1 MSTFQPIDWIAL
13 AVFAASWFGYSWLV
27 DFSPW
32 RHRTLT
38 AAMDRQRR
46 RWMEMLLRREIRI
59 VDTAIVGGLQN
70 GTAFFAST
78 SLLAI
83 GAAFAFL
90 TTSEQV
96 ISAVEQLPLPLN
108 TSRAAWEA
116 KAIGLLA
123 IYAYAFFKFG
133 WSYRLF
139 NYTSILIGAMPLA
152 SEIETDEARRAVERT
167 AHMSVLAGRHFS
179 LGQRA
184 FFFSV
189 GFLGW
194 FAHAW
199 VFVVITLAVFFALLR
214 RQFAF
219 PKLTTFGGG

>member
-1 MSTFQPIDWIAL
+1 MQIFSPLDWTAIV
-13 AVFAASWFGYSWLV
+13 VFLASWAGYAWLV

-32 RHRTLT
+32 RDRTLS
-38 AAMDRQRR
+38 AAMDGHRR
-46 RWMEMLLRREIRI
+46 RWMDMLVRRDLRM
-59 VDTAIVGGLQN
+59 VDTAIVAGLQN

-83 GAAFAFL
+83 GAAFALF
-90 TTSEQV
+90 TTSDQV
-96 ISAVEQLPLPLN
+96 RGLLQDLPFGLSS
-108 TSRAAWEA
+108 SRPAWEV
-116 KAIGLLA
+116 KALGLLA

-139 NYTSILIGAMPLA
+139 NYTSILIGAIPPA
-152 SEIETDEARRAVERT
+152 SEREREETQRAAERAAR
-167 AHMSVLAGRHFS
+167 MGILAGRHFT

-194 FAHAW
+194 FASAW
-199 VFVVITLAVFFALLR
+199 LFLVITIAVLVALCR
-214 RQFAF
+214 RQFSM
-219 PKLTTFGGG
+219 PVLPLLQ

>member
-1 MSTFQPIDWIAL
+1 MPIFHPLDWIAL
-13 AVFAASWFGYSWLV
+13 AVFVASWVGYSWLV

-32 RHRTLT
+32 RHRSLT
-38 AAMDRQRR
+38 AAMDRQRHQ
-46 RWMEMLLRREIRI
+46 WMENLLRREIRI
-59 VDTAIVGGLQN
+59 VDTAIVAGLQN

-83 GAAFAFL
+83 GASFAIL
-90 TTSEQV
+90 TTSDQV
-96 ISAVEQLPLPLN
+96 LTAVEVLPLPLD
-108 TSRAAWEA
+108 TSRSAWEL
-116 KAIGLLA
+116 KSLGLLA

-139 NYTSILIGAMPLA
+139 NYTSILIGAVPFAEESNTKEARLAMERA
-152 SEIETDEARRAVERT
+152 SE
-167 AHMSVLAGRHFS
+167 MSVLAGHHFS

-194 FAHAW
+194 FASAW
-199 VFVVITLAVFFALLR
+199 LFLVITLVVVIALCR

-219 PKLTTFGGG
+219 PALSVLNSK

>member
-1 MSTFQPIDWIAL
+1 MSTLQPLDWIAL
-13 AVFAASWFGYSWLV
+13 AVFVASWVGYSWLV

-32 RHRTLT
+32 RDRTLT

-46 RWMEMLLRREIRI
+46 QWMEMLSRRDIRI
-59 VDTAIVGGLQN
+59 IDTAIVAGLQN

-96 ISAVEQLPLPLN
+96 ISAVQQLPFPLE
-108 TSRAAWEA
+108 TSRAGWEA

-139 NYTSILIGAMPLA
+139 NYTSILIGAVPPA
-152 SEIETDEARRAVERT
+152 VEGISAETRRAVDR
-167 AHMSVLAGRHFS
+167 ASHMSVLAGLHFS
-179 LGQRA
+179 RGQRA

-194 FAHAW
+194 FAGPW
-199 VFVVITLAVFFALLR
+199 VFAAITLAVLAALVR
-214 RQFAF
+214 RQFVF
-219 PKLTTFGGG
+219 PRLDLFEQS

>member
-1 MSTFQPIDWIAL
+1 MEPLDWIAL
-13 AVFAASWFGYSWLV
+13 AVFIASWLFYSWLV

-32 RHRTLT
+32 RDRTLT
-38 AAMDRQRR
+38 AAMNRQRR
-46 RWMEMLLRREIRI
+46 VWMEMLAKRDLRII
-59 VDTAIVGGLQN
+59 DTSIIAGLQN

-90 TTSEQV
+90 TQSDQV
-96 ISAVEQLPLPLN
+96 LTAVGALPFPFSA
-108 TSRAAWEA
+108 SRAAWEL
-116 KAIGLLA
+116 KAFGLLF
-123 IYAYAFFKFG
+123 IYGYAFFKFG

-139 NYTSILIGAMPLA
+139 NYTSILVGAVPFA
-152 SEIETDEARRAVERT
+152 AEQESEVAQRAIDRAV
-167 AHMSVLAGRHFS
+167 HMNVLAGQHFT

-194 FAHAW
+194 FASAW
-199 VFVVITLAVFFALLR
+199 LFLAITLIVVIALCR

-219 PKLTTFGGG
+219 PRLDLFD

>member
-1 MSTFQPIDWIAL
+1 MSILQPLDWIAL
-13 AVFAASWFGYSWLV
+13 AVFVASWLFYSWLV
-27 DFSPW
+27 DLSPW
-32 RHRTLT
+32 HERTLNAAMNRHRL
-38 AAMDRQRR
+38 
-46 RWMEMLLRREIRI
+46 RWMEMLAKRDVRI
-59 VDTAIVGGLQN
+59 IDTSIIAGLQN

-90 TTSEQV
+90 TTSDPV
-96 ISAVEQLPLPLN
+96 INAIQSLPFPVDP
-108 TSRAAWEA
+108 SRTAWKI

-139 NYTSILIGAMPLA
+139 NYTSILIGAVPFAAERDSEA
-152 SEIETDEARRAVERT
+152 SRRAVER
-167 AHMSVLAGRHFS
+167 AQHMNVLAGFHFTK
-179 LGQRA
+179 GQRA
-184 FFFSV
+184 FSFSV

-194 FAHAW
+194 FASAW
-199 VFVVITLAVFFALLR
+199 LFLAITIVVVIALCR

-219 PKLTTFGGG
+219 PRLALIDPN

>member
-1 MSTFQPIDWIAL
+1 MPIFEPTDWIAL
-13 AVFAASWFGYSWLV
+13 AVFIASWIAYGWLV

-32 RHRTLT
+32 RDRTLT
-38 AAMDRQRR
+38 AKMNLQRR
-46 RWMEMLLRREIRI
+46 LWMEMLAKREIRI
-59 VDTAIVGGLQN
+59 IDTAIIAGLQN

-90 TTSEQV
+90 TQSDQV
-96 ISAVEQLPLPLN
+96 LTAVGALPFPFSA
-108 TSRAAWEA
+108 SREAWEI
-116 KAIGLLA
+116 KAIGLLF

-139 NYTSILIGAMPLA
+139 NYTSILVGAVPFA
-152 SEIETDEARRAVERT
+152 TEYDSDEARRAVERA
-167 AHMSVLAGRHFS
+167 AHMGTLAGYHFT

-194 FAHAW
+194 FASAW
-199 VFVVITLAVFFALLR
+199 LFLAITIVVVIALCR

-219 PKLTTFGGG
+219 PKIEMFD

>member
-1 MSTFQPIDWIAL
+1 MWTFHALDWIAL
-13 AVFAASWFGYSWLV
+13 AVFTASWAGYTWLV
-27 DFSPW
+27 DLSRW
-32 RHRTLT
+32 RKLTLT
-38 AAMDRQRR
+38 AAMDRERH
-46 RWMEMLLRREIRI
+46 RWMENLLRRDIRI
-59 VDTAIVGGLQN
+59 VDTAIVAGLQN

-83 GAAFAFL
+83 GAAFAIL
-90 TTSEQV
+90 TSSDQV
-96 ISAVEQLPLPLN
+96 LTAVGTLPIPFE
-108 TSRAAWEA
+108 TSRAAWET

-139 NYTSILIGAMPLA
+139 NYTSILIGAVPFA
-152 SEIETDEARRAVERT
+152 EQADSDEARRAVER
-167 AHMSVLAGRHFS
+167 ASEMSVIAGHHFS

-194 FAHAW
+194 FASAW
-199 VFVVITLAVFFALLR
+199 LFLVITIVVVVALCR

-219 PKLTTFGGG
+219 PALPLFPAA

>member
-1 MSTFQPIDWIAL
+1 
-13 AVFAASWFGYSWLV
+13 V

-32 RHRTLT
+32 RGQTLT
-38 AAMDRQRR
+38 AWMNEQRFAWTR
-46 RWMEMLLRREIRI
+46 MMLRRELRM
-59 VDTAIVGGLQN
+59 VDTSIIAGLQN

-83 GAAFAFL
+83 GAAFALL

-96 ISAVEQLPLPLN
+96 LVVVRDLPFGFN
-108 TSRAAWEA
+108 ASRAAWET
-116 KAIGLLA
+116 KSLGLMA

-139 NYTSILIGAMPLA
+139 NYTSILLGAVPPA
-152 SEIETDEARRAVERT
+152 SEGDNEATLKAADLVARVNIAA
-167 AHMSVLAGRHFS
+167 AHHFS

-194 FAHAW
+194 FASAW
-199 VFVVITLAVFFALLR
+199 VFLAITLAVLVALCR

-219 PKLTTFGGG
+219 AALAGP

>member
-1 MSTFQPIDWIAL
+1 MPIVEPLDWIAL
-13 AVFAASWFGYSWLV
+13 AVFVASWTAYGWLV

-32 RHRTLT
+32 REKTLT
-38 AAMDRQRR
+38 AAMNRQRR
-46 RWMEMLLRREIRI
+46 LWMEMLAKRDLRIIDTSI
-59 VDTAIVGGLQN
+59 VAGLQN

-83 GAAFAFL
+83 GAAFAIL
-90 TTSEQV
+90 TTSDQV
-96 ISAVEQLPLPLN
+96 LLAVEQLPLPLN
-108 TSRAAWEA
+108 TSRSEWET

-139 NYTSILIGAMPLA
+139 NYTSILIGAVPFAAERESEA
-152 SEIETDEARRAVERT
+152 SRVAVER
-167 AHMSVLAGRHFS
+167 AVHMNVLAAHHFS

-194 FAHAW
+194 FASAW
-199 VFVVITLAVFFALLR
+199 LFLAVTLVVVLSLAR

-219 PKLTTFGGG
+219 PKLALLGG

>member
-1 MSTFQPIDWIAL
+1 MSILQPLDWIAL
-13 AVFAASWFGYSWLV
+13 AVFVVSWLAYGWLV

-32 RHRTLT
+32 REKTLT
-38 AAMDRQRR
+38 AAMNRQRR
-46 RWMEMLLRREIRI
+46 LWMEMVAKRDLRII
-59 VDTAIVGGLQN
+59 DTSIIAGLQN

-90 TTSEQV
+90 TQSDQV
-96 ISAVEQLPLPLN
+96 LTAVEALPFELGA
-108 TSRAAWEA
+108 SRAAWDA
-116 KAIGLLA
+116 KAIGLLF
-123 IYAYAFFKFG
+123 IYGYAFFKFG

-139 NYTSILIGAMPLA
+139 NYTSILIGAVPFAAERDSEA
-152 SEIETDEARRAVERT
+152 SRVAVERT
-167 AHMSVLAGRHFS
+167 VHMNVLAAHHFS

-194 FAHAW
+194 FASAW
-199 VFVVITLAVFFALLR
+199 LFLAITLVVVLSLAR

-219 PKLTTFGGG
+219 PKRALLDA

>member
-1 MSTFQPIDWIAL
+1 MPIFQPLDWIAL
-13 AVFAASWFGYSWLV
+13 AVFAASWVAYSWLV

-32 RHRTLT
+32 REKTLT
-38 AAMDRQRR
+38 AAMNRQRR
-46 RWMEMLLRREIRI
+46 LWMEMLARRDLRII
-59 VDTAIVGGLQN
+59 DTSIIAGLQN
-70 GTAFFAST
+70 GTAFYAST

-83 GAAFAFL
+83 GAAFAVL
-90 TTSEQV
+90 TTSDQV
-96 ISAVEQLPLPLN
+96 LTAVQQLPLPLS
-108 TSRAAWEA
+108 TSRSEWEA

-139 NYTSILIGAMPLA
+139 NYTSILIGAVPFAAERESEA
-152 SEIETDEARRAVERT
+152 SHRAVER
-167 AHMSVLAGRHFS
+167 AVHMNVLAGHNFS

-194 FAHAW
+194 FASAW
-199 VFVVITLAVFFALLR
+199 LFLAVTLIVVLALAR

-219 PKLTTFGGG
+219 PKLALLDSE

>member
-1 MSTFQPIDWIAL
+1 MSIFEPLDWIAL
-13 AVFAASWFGYSWLV
+13 AVFVASWLAYGWLV

-32 RHRTLT
+32 RERTLT
-38 AAMDRQRR
+38 AAMNRQRR
-46 RWMEMLLRREIRI
+46 LWMEMLAKRDLRII
-59 VDTAIVGGLQN
+59 DTSIIAGLQN

-90 TTSEQV
+90 TQSDQV
-96 ISAVEQLPLPLN
+96 LNAVQTLPLPLRA
-108 TSRAAWEA
+108 TRAAWDA
-116 KAIGLLA
+116 KAIVLLG
-123 IYAYAFFKFG
+123 IYGYAFFKFG
-133 WSYRLF
+133 WAYRLF
-139 NYTSILIGAMPLA
+139 NYTSILIGAVPFA
-152 SEIETDEARRAVERT
+152 AEQESERSRRAVDR
-167 AHMSVLAGRHFS
+167 ALHMNVLAGHHFS

-194 FAHAW
+194 FASAW
-199 VFVVITLAVFFALLR
+199 LFLAVTIVVVIALCR

-219 PKLTTFGGG
+219 PKLEMLG